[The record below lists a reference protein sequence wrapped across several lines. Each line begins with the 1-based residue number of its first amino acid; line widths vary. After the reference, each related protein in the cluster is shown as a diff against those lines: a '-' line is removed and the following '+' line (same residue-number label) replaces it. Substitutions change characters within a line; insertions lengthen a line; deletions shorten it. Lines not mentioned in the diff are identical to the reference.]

1 LDSAVARLVVLAAL
15 FGATAGSALA
25 QTPAPSKRILTCK
38 DKSGQV
44 LITDPADPRCYAPPK
59 TPDEQALDDARRQK
73 AKDAYLKCKAEE
85 RSNQSLVSRYPNKD
99 KHDAARRQ
107 ALSEVDTSLRLS
119 QARLEQLT
127 NERQKLR
134 DEAEFYPKGN
144 LPPRL
149 RRDIDSNGALI
160 EAQTEA
166 IATQKDTAAQKN
178 AFYDD
183 ELGALKKLWVPQAER
198 RGCAFPQD

>member
-1 LDSAVARLVVLAAL
+1 LDTAVARLLALVAL
-15 FGATAGSALA
+15 LGMTCVPALA
-25 QTPAPSKRILTCK
+25 QAPSTRILTCK
-38 DKSGQV
+38 DKSGHV
-44 LITDPADPRCYAPPK
+44 FITDPADPRCYTPPK
-59 TPDEQALDDARRQK
+59 NPDELAADDARRQK
-73 AKDAYLKCKAEE
+73 AKEAYLKCKAEE

-107 ALSEVDTSLRLS
+107 SLSEVDTSLRLS
-119 QARLEQLT
+119 QARLEQLEK
-127 NERQKLR
+127 ERQKLR

-144 LPPRL
+144 LPPKL
-149 RRDIDSNGALI
+149 RRDIDSNSALI

-183 ELGALKKLWVPQAER
+183 ELVALKKLWMPQADR